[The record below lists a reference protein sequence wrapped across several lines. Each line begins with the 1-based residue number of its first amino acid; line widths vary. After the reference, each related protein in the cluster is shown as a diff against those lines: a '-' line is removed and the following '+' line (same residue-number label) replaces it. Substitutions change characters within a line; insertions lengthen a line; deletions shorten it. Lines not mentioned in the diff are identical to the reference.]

1 MGIKDYHY
9 TMDYK
14 SRTMCIRKGADLKK
28 TCNRYSS
35 SGKSEIPT
43 SHLIILIKSNSVP
56 LNKL

>member
-28 TCNRYSS
+28 TCNRYS
-35 SGKSEIPT
+35 
-43 SHLIILIKSNSVP
+43 
-56 LNKL
+56 